1 MLSKGLRDEESI
13 RIDNVLKTLLSIVFV
28 PKMLTKEDTINIE
41 NQLGSLGLTIQNL
54 TDFNQTDLIEH
65 LVKCHLNWAH
75 LEQFADF
82 LLLLSDKIEGDFS
95 EKAIEI
101 YNHIQKESKT
111 FSFEIYNK
119 IEATKKAN

>member
-1 MLSKGLRDEESI
+1 MLSKGVRDEESI

-28 PKMLTKEDTINIE
+28 PKALTEKDTIAIE
-41 NQLGSLGLTIQNL
+41 NQLKKWRLNTKNL
-54 TDFNQTDLIEH
+54 VDFTSKDLMEH
-65 LVKCHLNWAH
+65 LLKFHLNWNH

-82 LLLLSDKIEGDFS
+82 LVHLSNKTQVDFS

-101 YNHIQKESKT
+101 YHYVQLESKT

-119 IEATKKAN
+119 IEAIKK